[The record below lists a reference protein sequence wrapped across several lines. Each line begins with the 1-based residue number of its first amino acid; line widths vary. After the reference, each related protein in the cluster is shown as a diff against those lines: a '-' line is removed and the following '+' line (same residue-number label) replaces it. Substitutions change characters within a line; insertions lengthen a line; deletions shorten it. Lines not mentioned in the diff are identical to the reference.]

1 MSRAIQ
7 SDEAFVEHARRTV
20 PAKRR
25 MRWVMLLYACL
36 FLGLSGYFTVVG
48 IRKIENLDA
57 GQLSGGFVYGLALA
71 VVRTSLGVLGALC
84 LGKFL
89 AGFGSELRAQ
99 ELMIRYHDRLR
110 ELRDLSD
117 EKNGEP
123 GGPVVGSQPLRSERS
138 RTPSAAGSCR

>member
-1 MSRAIQ
+1 MSRAKQ
-7 SDEAFVEHARRTV
+7 SDEAFVEQARRTL

-25 MRWVMLLYACL
+25 MRWVILLYACL

-48 IRKIENLDA
+48 IRKIQNLDA

-71 VVRTSLGVLGALC
+71 VVWTSFGVLGALC

-99 ELMIRYHDRLR
+99 ELLIRYHDRLR
-110 ELRDLSD
+110 ELRDLPD
-117 EKNGEP
+117 EKQGE
-123 GGPVVGSQPLRSERS
+123 
-138 RTPSAAGSCR
+138 